1 MHSKST
7 IQEKPSSASQ
17 VLEGSLHDLETTAG
31 KRVHMIRIPDQR
43 PENK

>member
-1 MHSKST
+1 MHSKVLFKKSLA
-7 IQEKPSSASQ
+7 SASQ